1 MLKWIGLC
9 LTAAGTAGAGVRI
22 CMDRR
27 LRVRQL
33 TRLGQMFGRI
43 AGEVSYSRAGMPEI
57 LAELGR
63 AMERNGETSLGTALE
78 EIGTGLQ
85 NGGGLP
91 GLWREKMGAY
101 MGRSLLR
108 REERELVLSF
118 PEAVSFPDPQ
128 RQRAAVE
135 AFAAAMERAEEA
147 ARKKETEENRM
158 TMAVCLAGGALAG
171 LLFL

>member
-1 MLKWIGLC
+1 M
-9 LTAAGTAGAGVRI
+9 
-22 CMDRR
+22 
-27 LRVRQL
+27 
-33 TRLGQMFGRI
+33 
-43 AGEVSYSRAGMPEI
+43 S
-57 LAELGR
+57 
-63 AMERNGETSLGTALE
+63 
-78 EIGTGLQ
+78 
-85 NGGGLP
+85 
-91 GLWREKMGAY
+91 AY
-101 MGRSLLR
+101 MERSLLR